1 MCVVS
6 QTVPSRERE
15 RDERASL
22 GATHCISTR
31 WALREALSSS
41 IGNILSQVIPVR
53 VCEEAVTTTDGIDEL
68 GLLLSRNTS

>member
-22 GATHCISTR
+22 GATHCISAR
-31 WALREALSSS
+31 WALREALTSS
-41 IGNILSQVIPVR
+41 IGDILS
-53 VCEEAVTTTDGIDEL
+53 
-68 GLLLSRNTS
+68 